1 MLNLIMSKFVAVVY
15 GKPKKLARPSHKQP
29 LIATPFTS
37 PDKPDLELGGN
48 TDKKL
53 DKNRDRDFSSG
64 HGSECDRNYGEELGV
79 GHGGEASKQ
88 STVSL
93 EREIRLLQRQIKA
106 AVAERNEQIAEKNKF
121 TRALQKEKSEKAAAD
136 QEMQKTAKKNLA
148 LENRNA
154 LLDQELKK
162 VQDKLDSTVVDLR
175 KAQLNSFKQAQTG
188 WFVQEDA
195 EIHHTISQLYKD
207 VRTWAKAYG
216 VKSLEAYRKF
226 SPDANPCLSQSIS
239 KIAFFNSW
247 DEIFTFKHPFL
258 ILAALVSDILSTYIF
273 EDYFWIFRNP
283 GDPKD
288 HGERAN
294 ALRDTFSQLRRNNAV
309 DAHTWRALLF
319 RTVFP
324 EPENS
329 ELTIWGEFP
338 VEGYANLL
346 NHFTGYISHGAA
358 SAFLRE
364 MGQDE
369 KQRCDLELQYLIH
382 RAITLFSRLKTQ
394 RADYVWNEPSPS
406 LCTGFDV
413 HSPKMAADRLVRLDD
428 DEDESCNGKKIKIVV
443 SPAVQKFGD
452 SNGEEFENSRFIT
465 KAVVF
470 LEA

>member
-1 MLNLIMSKFVAVVY
+1 MESIKAAAAAIL
-15 GKPKKLARPSHKQP
+15 RPKQP
-29 LIATPFTS
+29 LAATPSTS
-37 PDKPDLELGGN
+37 PDKLDLEPGGN
-48 TDKKL
+48 PDKKL
-53 DKNRDRDFSSG
+53 DKKRGWDLDSG
-64 HGSECDRNYGEELGV
+64 HSGECDRNHDEELGMSRD
-79 GHGGEASKQ
+79 GEASKR
-88 STVSL
+88 STDSL
-93 EREIRLLQRQIKA
+93 EREIRQLQRHINA
-106 AVAERNEQIAEKNKF
+106 AVAERDEEIALTNKF
-121 TRALQKEKSEKAAAD
+121 ARTLKKERSEKAAVEE
-136 QEMQKTAKKNLA
+136 EMQKTKKKNLA
-148 LENRNA
+148 LENQNA
-154 LLDQELKK
+154 LLDHELKK
-162 VQDKLDSTVVDLR
+162 VQDKLDFTVVDLR

-207 VRTWAKAYG
+207 VRMWAKAYG
-216 VKSLEAYRKF
+216 VKSLEAHRKLF
-226 SPDANPCLSQSIS
+226 FDANKYLSQSIS
-239 KIAFFNSW
+239 KVAFFNSW
-247 DEIFTFKHPFL
+247 DEFFTFKHPFL

-288 HGERAN
+288 HGERAD
-294 ALRDTFSQLRRNNAV
+294 ALRDTFSQLRKNNAV

-329 ELTIWGEFP
+329 KLTIWGEFP
-338 VEGYANLL
+338 MDSYAKLVD
-346 NHFTGYISHGAA
+346 HFTGYISHGAA

-369 KQRCDLELQYLIH
+369 KQKCDLELQYLIH
-382 RAITLFSRLKTQ
+382 RAIVLFSRLKIQ
-394 RADYVWNEPSPS
+394 RADYVWNEPFPS
-406 LCTGFDV
+406 LRTDFDV

-428 DEDESCNGKKIKIVV
+428 EEDESCNGKKIKIVV

-452 SNGEEFENSRFIT
+452 SNGENFENGRFIN